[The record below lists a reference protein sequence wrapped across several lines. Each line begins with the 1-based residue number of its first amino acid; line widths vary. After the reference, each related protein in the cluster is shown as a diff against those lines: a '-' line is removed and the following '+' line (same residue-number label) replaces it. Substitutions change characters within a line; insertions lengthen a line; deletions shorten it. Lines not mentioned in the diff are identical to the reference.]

1 MNTAWNT
8 CNQYL
13 VLKRVLAEEQRTWC
27 DHINCL
33 CECEILP
40 GNVQVSGIL
49 RLRQRYTLYT
59 ENQRTSHCSPLS
71 FGSLKDRAASE
82 TVNTKGHFFYC
93 YTKETYKTAS
103 MQSMQSSNQPQNR
116 LSSHLIASIRL
127 CLTST
132 LYTLFCLDTKAA
144 VLRALGSLS

>member
-1 MNTAWNT
+1 MVRS
-8 CNQYL
+8 YKL
-13 VLKRVLAEEQRTWC
+13 
-27 DHINCL
+27 CL

-82 TVNTKGHFFYC
+82 TVNTKGHFLLL
-93 YTKETYKTAS
+93 YKRNIQNSFNAKYAKLK
-103 MQSMQSSNQPQNR
+103 SN
-116 LSSHLIASIRL
+116 L
-127 CLTST
+127 
-132 LYTLFCLDTKAA
+132 K
-144 VLRALGSLS
+144 